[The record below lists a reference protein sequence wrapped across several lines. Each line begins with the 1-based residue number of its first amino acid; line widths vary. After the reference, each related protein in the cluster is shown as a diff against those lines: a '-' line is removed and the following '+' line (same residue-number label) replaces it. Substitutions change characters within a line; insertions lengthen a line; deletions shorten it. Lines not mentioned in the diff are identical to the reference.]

1 MPLLNGGL
9 DAIAGRLIS
18 DSAVQEFDATNAY
31 LAVGNSSTAFS
42 AAHTDLQGGSKFRK
56 GMESTYPQRTANVIT
71 FRSLFGTGD
80 ANFAWEEW
88 GVANASSAGVLLN
101 RKVESLG
108 TKVNTQSWQLTAE
121 ITIEQC
127 P

>member
-1 MPLLNGGL
+1 MPLLNAGL

-31 LAVGNSSTAFS
+31 LAVGNGTAVFS

-56 GMESTYPQRTANVIT
+56 GMEATYPQRTANVIT
-71 FRSLFGTGD
+71 FRSLFATGD

-88 GVANASSAGVLLN
+88 GVANASSGAVLLN

-108 TKVNTQSWQLTAE
+108 TKVNTQAWQLTAE